1 MLEDV
6 KKLLGI
12 TGIYQDDTIQ
22 GYIDEVNA
30 FLIDGGVKQEH
41 ITPGLVARG
50 VSDLW
55 SYESGQ
61 GEFSAYFIQR
71 AAQRAYK
78 GN

>member
-55 SYESGQ
+55 SY
-61 GEFSAYFIQR
+61 
-71 AAQRAYK
+71 
-78 GN
+78 